1 MHQYNERFTKRKE
14 NLPVAA
20 ADGGDL
26 QIGTGNTMKGCYE
39 SMFHNC
45 TNLTS
50 VPNLPATTL
59 KERCYT
65 NMFRGT
71 GLVSVPT
78 NMLSATTMA
87 KQSCESMFRECP
99 NLTNTPTIA
108 ATTLAEACCNAM
120 FYHSTNI
127 TSASSLPATTLAK
140 NCYNNLFSGC
150 AKLSS
155 VTCYAT
161 DISAEDCITN
171 WLNGAGTNADSPTLY
186 VKSSMA
192 SADWHHGT
200 FNVSATLE

>member
-1 MHQYNERFTKRKE
+1 
-14 NLPVAA
+14 
-20 ADGGDL
+20 
-26 QIGTGNTMKGCYE
+26 
-39 SMFHNC
+39 MFHNC

-87 KQSCESMFRECP
+87 KQSCESMFRDCP

-120 FYHSTNI
+120 FYNSTNI

-140 NCYNNLFSGC
+140 NCYNNLFSRC

-192 SADWHHGT
+192 SADWHNGT
-200 FNVSATLE
+200 FTVSPTL